1 MKRTGFLT
9 IAMLLLTGIPALAQS
24 VSKDGKDLL
33 NQDLLKK
40 QAMNA
45 KVTSSLAN
53 LSGTWW
59 RTPLYAKAFDLTADQ
74 QKRMDDVFQE
84 SRVRLIAL
92 DADLKVQEA
101 TLEPLMSAERMDEAK
116 TLAQIDRVAQAR
128 AELEKAN
135 ARMLLRLRM
144 VLTSE
149 QWDKIQTLQQFGFKA
164 KGAKFPMT
172 K

>member
-1 MKRTGFLT
+1 MKRIRLLT

-24 VSKDGKDLL
+24 ISKDGKALVNRDLA
-33 NQDLLKK
+33 K
-40 QAMNA
+40 QVMNA
-45 KVTSSLAN
+45 KVASSLAS

-74 QKRMDDVFQE
+74 QKRMDDVFQD
-84 SRVRLIAL
+84 SRVRLITL

-101 TLEPLMSAERMDEAK
+101 TLEPLMSAERLDEAK

-135 ARMLLRLRM
+135 ARMLLGLRM
-144 VLTSE
+144 VMTSE
-149 QWDKIQTLQQFGFKA
+149 QWDKLQTLQFGFKA
-164 KGAKFPMT
+164 KGAKFPPP

>member
-1 MKRTGFLT
+1 MKRTGLLT
-9 IAMLLLTGIPALAQS
+9 IALLLLTGIPALAQS
-24 VSKDGKDLL
+24 VSKGGKDLL
-33 NQDLLKK
+33 NQNLLAK
-40 QAMNA
+40 QVMNA
-45 KVTSSLAN
+45 KVASSFSS

-84 SRVRLIAL
+84 SRVRLITL

-101 TLEPLMSAERMDEAK
+101 TLEPLMSVERLDEAK

-135 ARMLLRLRM
+135 ARMLLGLRRVM
-144 VLTSE
+144 TSE
-149 QWDKIQTLQQFGFKA
+149 QWDKLQMVQFGFKA
-164 KGAKFPMT
+164 KGAKVPLT